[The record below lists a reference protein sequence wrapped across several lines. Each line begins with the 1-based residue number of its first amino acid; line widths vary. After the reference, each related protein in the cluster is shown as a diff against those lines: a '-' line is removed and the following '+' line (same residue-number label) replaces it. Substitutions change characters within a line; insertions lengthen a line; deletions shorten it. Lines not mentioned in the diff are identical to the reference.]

1 MEYTWMLTVSK
12 ICVYFTIWL
21 YILRR
26 VNDELFAVVDGL
38 GLTDYTLSPKV
49 YMES

>member
-1 MEYTWMLTVSK
+1 
-12 ICVYFTIWL
+12 
-21 YILRR
+21 

-38 GLTDYTLSPKV
+38 GFTDYTLPPKV